1 MDERKLEWWIIKF
14 CKVIAKYSEKRFLYE
29 LRSKDCS
36 RINRLLNF
44 AKLLKKVWRK
54 VLWII
59 RLYIIRGSNLYFY
72 GSFRRIFA
80 SCARGKKLC
89 SINEYGDKIVVE
101 VRTCKQFKPS
111 FRIRRFDPVGEKK
124 CLHPINQACGVKPVI
139 LTHFTR
145 VGEKLN

>member
-1 MDERKLEWWIIKF
+1 M
-14 CKVIAKYSEKRFLYE
+14 
-29 LRSKDCS
+29 
-36 RINRLLNF
+36 
-44 AKLLKKVWRK
+44 LKKVWRK

-80 SCARGKKLC
+80 SGGKKLC